1 MFPANMF
8 LQLLEESDGVPI
20 LVSIVSLTSY
30 NVMLEEVSDANLVCS
45 WDNPFAIENPLDFD
59 LPCTVDEQLTKF
71 NESKRRKPEPSQDLN
86 LATDTKVTFES
97 RVSNDTSGPVDTMN
111 CNNNGIDDNAGQELN
126 DLGFNNNGNTVD
138 VYEESLQFEELLS
151 NEETKTLNE
160 INNQ

>member
-20 LVSIVSLTSY
+20 LVSIVSPTSY
-30 NVMLEEVSDANLVCS
+30 NVMLEEFSDANLVCS

-138 VYEESLQFEELLS
+138 VMKNPYNSKNYLQM
-151 NEETKTLNE
+151 KRPKH
-160 INNQ
+160 